1 MPELVPTYDRLVAV
15 AGGSDRAARFLSTW
29 CPPTYLGGCSLA
41 AVSSKK
47 DVRFVRNYG
56 LSPELKERLLLP
68 TEWSGRAVMGM
79 VEFLY
84 GLSDGI
90 NGAGLGVA
98 LAYGGRSEGGQGFGV
113 TTIVRFVLETC
124 DTVDEALSA
133 LKRVPSHM
141 AYSLVLADASG
152 QTASVELAPGG
163 DLTIMPTAVATNH
176 KSGKT

>member
-1 MPELVPTYDRLVAV
+1 
-15 AGGSDRAARFLSTW
+15 
-29 CPPTYLGGCSLA
+29 
-41 AVSSKK
+41 
-47 DVRFVRNYG
+47 
-56 LSPELKERLLLP
+56 
-68 TEWSGRAVMGM
+68 MGM